1 MLRVTKVFLIA
12 IVAIAITACGSG
24 EDSSSSR
31 GRANNPPVANA
42 GADQMVTGTTHV
54 QLDGTGSSDPDG
66 DKLTYHWTLTA
77 PVESNAILSDDTDP
91 KPSFT
96 ADIIDGEYLAELV
109 VNDGTV
115 DSQADSVKIAV
126 KPHYKNKVAFIGGS
140 ITAGASASS
149 YEKSWAG
156 LLTTWL
162 NEYYEAGIDAKNIAM
177 GGTTSEYGTF
187 RLLRDLNGF
196 IPDIAFIEYVMN
208 DPAQQDFIY
217 TFVDAIIK
225 KLRTMN
231 PRVNIIYVATTGF
244 YHQSSISKGDEP
256 DGVKFAREISS
267 LNDIHFVNV
276 GQKLWETIMAENVSY
291 TRYLPDGIHPND
303 DGYEIYYETL
313 VEDLGSYLSS
323 GIEIYK
329 TDSYLQGSG
338 YANAAIEPIG
348 NIKNTDCTM
357 QDNYL
362 VCTTGQS
369 FTFDFDGNY
378 LGFEVKI
385 ASDGGQLTCTLDW
398 ENSVF
403 VDFWDSYALSYDRKS
418 SIRLFANIYSSS
430 HSIECIAND
439 VILSNPNGSSLGQ
452 TTYISGILVNEP
464 EQ

>member
-24 EDSSSSR
+24 EGSSSSR

-77 PVESNAILSDDTDP
+77 PAESNAILSDDTDP

-196 IPDIAFIEYVMN
+196 IPDIAC
-208 DPAQQDFIY
+208 
-217 TFVDAIIK
+217 
-225 KLRTMN
+225 RC
-231 PRVNIIYVATTGF
+231 
-244 YHQSSISKGDEP
+244 YHQKTAHHEPPGQYYLCCHHRILPSK
-256 DGVKFAREISS
+256 
-267 LNDIHFVNV
+267 
-276 GQKLWETIMAENVSY
+276 QY
-291 TRYLPDGIHPND
+291 Q
-303 DGYEIYYETL
+303 
-313 VEDLGSYLSS
+313 
-323 GIEIYK
+323 
-329 TDSYLQGSG
+329 QG
-338 YANAAIEPIG
+338 
-348 NIKNTDCTM
+348 
-357 QDNYL
+357 
-362 VCTTGQS
+362 
-369 FTFDFDGNY
+369 
-378 LGFEVKI
+378 
-385 ASDGGQLTCTLDW
+385 
-398 ENSVF
+398 
-403 VDFWDSYALSYDRKS
+403 R
-418 SIRLFANIYSSS
+418 
-430 HSIECIAND
+430 
-439 VILSNPNGSSLGQ
+439 
-452 TTYISGILVNEP
+452 
-464 EQ
+464 